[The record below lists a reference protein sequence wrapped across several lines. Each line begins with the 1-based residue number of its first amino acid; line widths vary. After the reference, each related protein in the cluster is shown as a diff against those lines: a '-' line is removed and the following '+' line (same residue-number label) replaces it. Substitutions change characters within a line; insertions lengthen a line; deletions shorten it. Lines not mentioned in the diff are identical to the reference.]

1 MYFCF
6 NIYFLSK
13 LVYNNIGEIMVKF
26 GVAGGTNA
34 FYMNH
39 KNSYEMPEYL
49 KSINLDAY
57 EYQCSRGVRVSQKLA
72 EKIKE
77 EAHNN
82 NILLSV
88 HAPYYISLS
97 TQDEV
102 KKEKTIN
109 YIIDTMKVAKIMGA
123 DRIVVHAGALLVLD
137 REYAIESA
145 CKLLKQ
151 ALDKADSLNLGDITI
166 CPETMGKINQL
177 GNSKEIIQLCKIDK
191 RLIPTIDFG
200 HLYAR
205 SIGKLNTYDLWKN
218 ELQMYIDELGFD
230 RMKNFHAHFSH
241 MEYTENGGEK
251 CHVKFEDEGFG
262 PDFINVCK
270 ALIDLKLEPRI
281 ICESAGSQDI
291 DAIKMK
297 EIYFNMKG
305 N

>member
-1 MYFCF
+1 
-6 NIYFLSK
+6 
-13 LVYNNIGEIMVKF
+13 MVKF
-26 GVAGGTNA
+26 GVAGGTDT
-34 FYMNH
+34 FYVEH

-49 KSINLDAY
+49 KNMNLDAY

-77 EAHNN
+77 EAQKN

-123 DRIVVHAGALLVLD
+123 DRIVVHAGALLGLD
-137 REYAIESA
+137 RKYAIKSA
-145 CKLLKQ
+145 CELLKK
-151 ALDKADSLNLGDITI
+151 ALDRADSLNLGDITV

-177 GNSKEIIQLCKIDK
+177 GDSKEIIKLCKVDK

-205 SIGKLNTYDLWKN
+205 SIGILNTYELWKK
-218 ELQMYIDELGFD
+218 ELKMYIDELGFD

-241 MEYTENGGEK
+241 MEYTKNGGEK
-251 CHVKFEDEGFG
+251 CHVRFEDEGFG
-262 PDFINVCK
+262 PDYINVCK
-270 ALIDLKLEPRI
+270 ALIALNLEPRI

-291 DAIKMK
+291 DAMKMK
-297 EIYFNMKG
+297 EIYLNMKG
-305 N
+305 SLYE